1 MFYDSRTP
9 GAKTDAARPVLSFNI
24 LLAIQDSPLMPR
36 PARALVLAPAALAV
50 WSSLHAAHAEV
61 KPNFLFTDDA
71 VLQCDAKIPVWGQAH
86 DGEQVTVT
94 FAGQERSTTA
104 RDGRWRVELDPV
116 AAGGPHDMTIVGDNS
131 ITVKNILV
139 GEVWICSGQ
148 SNMQFEVKDAADA
161 AATIAASANPNLR
174 CFTVMRWG
182 ASEEERKRQN
192 KWLAASPET
201 TGSFT
206 AVGYHFGRDL
216 QQHLGVPVGLISSNY
231 GGTNAEAWMDRN
243 TLASEPAIA
252 ARFEAWM
259 KANNNFGGGAGGLFD
274 GMVKALA
281 PYAFRGVIWYQGE
294 SNASRAA
301 DYRRL
306 LALLI
311 RDWRAAWNQGD
322 FPFLIV
328 QLAPFANGENKW
340 PEIRAAQM
348 YVARTTPNVATVV
361 TTDVGD
367 AADIHPKNKRPIG
380 ERLALAARGV
390 AYREDVEYRGPEPVT
405 VRAEGPSIRLR
416 FRRAGQG
423 LKYQGAAP
431 TGFEVAG
438 ADGKF
443 IDAEAKITDPDVV
456 IVSSPAVKAPI
467 SVRFAWKDFNAADL
481 WSSTGLPAPP
491 FRIEGLPRSAK

>member
-1 MFYDSRTP
+1 MLMRF
-9 GAKTDAARPVLSFNI
+9 LSVTF
-24 LLAIQDSPLMPR
+24 AT
-36 PARALVLAPAALAV
+36 LVCCLTLG
-50 WSSLHAAHAEV
+50 SAHAEV
-61 KPNFLFTDDA
+61 TPNLLFTDNA
-71 VLQCDAKIPVWGQAH
+71 VLQRDVKIPVWGKAN
-86 DGEQVTVT
+86 DGEKVTVK
-94 FAGQERSTTA
+94 FAGQEKSSTA

-161 AATIAASANPNLR
+161 TQTIAASANPNLR

-182 ASEEERKRQN
+182 AGEAERALQN

-231 GGTNAEAWMDRN
+231 GGTNAEAWMDRE

-301 DYRRL
+301 DYQRIL
-306 LALLI
+306 SLLI

-328 QLAPFANGENKW
+328 QLAPFGNGQNAW
-340 PEIRAAQM
+340 PDIRAAQM
-348 YVARTTPNVATVV
+348 FVARTTPYVATVV

-367 AADIHPKNKRPIG
+367 AADIHPKNKRPVG

-390 AYREDVEYRGPEPVT
+390 AYGEDVEYRGPEPAT
-405 VRAEGPSIRLR
+405 ARAEGPSVRLT

-423 LKYQGAAP
+423 LKSKGAAP
-431 TGFEVAG
+431 TGFEIAG
-438 ADGKF
+438 ADQKF
-443 IDAEAKITDPDVV
+443 VDAEAKFTGPETVV
-456 IVSSPAVKAPI
+456 VSSPAVTAPV

-481 WSSTGLPAPP
+481 WSSTDLPAPP
-491 FRIEGLPRSAK
+491 FRVEALTNSTE